1 DDKGNP
7 LPEDKIQYYEKNGNR
22 MAVPTHCFKT
32 VLLEKPDGT
41 MTMMAFL
48 VPNDPNLSMKKDDA
62 AKVLEQSRV
71 SVDQIENII
80 GQDLYSQLPQAMQQK
95 LEADP
100 AARVQFANASK
111 WHTASLLWPQN

>member
-1 DDKGNP
+1 
-7 LPEDKIQYYEKNGNR
+7 

-32 VLLEKPDGT
+32 VLLEQPDGQ

-48 VPNDPNLSMKKDDA
+48 VPNQKDAPMGKDA
-62 AKVLEQSRV
+62 AVKMIQDSRV
-71 SVDQIENII
+71 SVDEIERII
-80 GQDLYSQLPQAMQQK
+80 GSDLYSQLPKATQDK

-100 AARVQFANASK
+100 AARVSFANASQ